1 MARPGGCLLEVH
13 GRAIYYLSPPA
24 PLFPLR
30 QSATGLSIIRFAM
43 KRTASVS
50 PDLALKPRQI
60 LATAAYLESGRARG
74 RKQITIGR
82 LSTQRA
88 RRLGI
93 SKEESTGHLGN
104 LIHLATRRIA
114 IEHAILRTVPTA
126 DRVRSR
132 TGTTPAER
140 RDHSSCVV
148 FASDGELQRI
158 QRQNQTQVISGQ
170 GQPVVTAACHY
181 RVSLM

>member
-1 MARPGGCLLEVH
+1 MSSGSSWTGHLLSVTAGAPFPSPTECHRTFYHKICYEEDGIRIPGSGTLAEADSRTCCLPRE
-13 GRAIYYLSPPA
+13 
-24 PLFPLR
+24 
-30 QSATGLSIIRFAM
+30 
-43 KRTASVS
+43 RTCAWKEA
-50 PDLALKPRQI
+50 DHHW
-60 LATAAYLESGRARG
+60 
-74 RKQITIGR
+74 R